1 MEGGPKPHHDKDN
14 DKNASNGHK
23 EENSGSILAPDNDDV
38 QHGASELP
46 PATLYKYHYT
56 NIESGKVV
64 FTRETKEPLKIQTH
78 RSSEDISV
86 LEVITDVTTTWKSK
100 EGPIEGTDITKPD
113 LPPVHEISKVM
124 LKINSPAI
132 ISGLQSVVEYYPF
145 LGYFGKSMTIVEPYD
160 VLVHHEDELAELRS
174 RFDGGTQQSEDPIC
188 ERNANLYEHLGIL
201 QDFLQDSIGAS
212 VQAERQRHAR
222 GVCTF
227 EMLWMLYKPGID
239 VYYDSYTD
247 GSYDAYVVHSMKGG
261 VSRKSTE
268 DLTMVMWN
276 MVYDGW
282 ALGRRELVIS
292 QPPFEGERPI
302 MGLKVIPCHF
312 WVEEAGSDNPKPL
325 RTRLE
330 ERGRMYYRLTERQC
344 MNYSGYTTTF
354 PRSHVSISMENG
366 RSMLKNV
373 SSSMKA

>member
-86 LEVITDVTTTWKSK
+86 LEVITDVTTSWSPK
-100 EGPIEGTDITKPD
+100 EGSIAGRECD
-113 LPPVHEISKVM
+113 LPPAHEESKIHEITRIM

-132 ISGLQSVVEYYPF
+132 ISALQSVVEYYPA
-145 LGYFGKSMTIVEPYD
+145 LGYFGKSISMVEPYNA
-160 VLVHHEDELAELRS
+160 LVHHEDELAELRS
-174 RFDGGTQQSEDPIC
+174 RFNPGMQESEDQMC
-188 ERNANLYEHLGIL
+188 ERNVNMYEHRGIL
-201 QDFLQDSIGAS
+201 QSFLQESVGAS
-212 VQAERQRHAR
+212 VQAERKRHRR
-222 GVCTF
+222 GMCTF

-239 VYYDSYTD
+239 VYFDSYID
-247 GSYDAYVVHSMKGG
+247 GSYDANVVHSMTGG
-261 VSRKSTE
+261 VSRTSAE
-268 DLTMVMWN
+268 PLTLRIWN
-276 MVYDGW
+276 MMYDGW
-282 ALGRRELVIS
+282 ALGRNDLFVV
-292 QPPFEGERPI
+292 QPPFEGEKAI
-302 MGLKVIPCHF
+302 MDLRVIPCGF
-312 WVEEAGSDNPKPL
+312 WVEEIGTDNPKPL

-344 MNYSGYTTTF
+344 MNFSGYTTKF
-354 PRSHVSISMENG
+354 PRLHVSKSLGNRKLALRI
-366 RSMLKNV
+366 
-373 SSSMKA
+373 